1 MHFNNCLIPADVTGT
16 GVWRLLWPLHAI
28 SSDRNIS
35 TSVLSRPVLDPNY
48 YSGMNMLMFQRLVNN
63 QQRQIFERV
72 LLPAAKRFG
81 MWLIANVDD
90 CLHADEIP
98 VFNVGREAYN
108 NDDAKRNVAF
118 TIENSDMMIVTTDT
132 IKEYYHTKFGV
143 PLKKIIKI
151 PNYLPEW
158 EFGGK
163 FSEQKVMELWTKNNR
178 KPRIGIIS
186 SSSHFNTNPN
196 SPIKDDLDIIINLI
210 HSTLNKYQWVFLG
223 HLPLKI
229 EPLVKQGLVEYRQG
243 ADIYNYPLTLS
254 TLDVNCV
261 IAPLVDTMFNRCKSN
276 IKILECAALGYPFF
290 VQNLD
295 PYAKYTPYTFDN
307 EEDLAKKLD
316 SFFRQN
322 KYFAR
327 DIARKN
333 FEMLNTPHPEGNG
346 WWMRPNLQQWHAVF
360 TIRQNTCTISVNE
373 LKKALP
379 QPTSIIDV
387 EGEIK

>member
-63 QQRQIFERV
+63 QQRQIFERI

-81 MWLIANVDD
+81 IWLIANVDD

-98 VFNVGREAYN
+98 EFNVGREAYN
-108 NDDAKRNVAF
+108 NDDAKNNVAF
-118 TIENSDMMIVTTDT
+118 TIENSNMLIVTTDT
-132 IKEYYHTKFGV
+132 IKEYYHNKFNV

-163 FSEQKVMELWTKNNR
+163 FSEQKVMELWSKNNR

-186 SSSHFNTNPN
+186 SSSHFNMKAD
-196 SPIKDDLDIIINLI
+196 SPVKDDLDLIINLI
-210 HSTLNKYQWVFLG
+210 YSTLNKYQWVFLG
-223 HLPLKI
+223 HLPIKI
-229 EPLVKQGLVEYRQG
+229 EPLVKQGLVEYRPG

-254 TLDVNCV
+254 NINVNCV
-261 IAPLVDTMFNRCKSN
+261 VAPLVNNMFNRCKSN

-295 PYAKYTPYTFDN
+295 PYSKYTPYTFDN
-307 EEDLAKKLD
+307 EEDLATKLD
-316 SFFRQN
+316 DFFRQN

-333 FEMLNTPHPEGNG
+333 FEMLSTPHEEGNG
-346 WWMRPNLQQWHAVF
+346 WWMQPNLQRWHSIF

-373 LKKALP
+373 LIKQNAPTVLP
-379 QPTSIIDV
+379 AQEV
-387 EGEIK
+387 K